1 MPDPSPSDLLVRNGM
16 IHLFDD
22 DRTTVDA
29 VLFRGDTVAS
39 VGENA
44 IDTASADADVLD
56 LDGRTVLP
64 GFNDAHTHIF
74 SVGIQLIESD
84 LSDASNRAEALNAL
98 RENAETTPAGNWVL
112 GFGYDESTWPEG
124 ERDYLAKAELDE
136 ISTDHPIA
144 AHRVDGHSVSL
155 NSVALERVDFDGVDH
170 DVITDADG
178 DPTGRAVEDAAGRV
192 KIDSYPDPA
201 KARRALSAAID
212 RYHELGTTSVQTVA
226 GLTAI
231 REHGSITQEA
241 LHRAWREDGLD
252 LRITY
257 YAHASQAESLSDL
270 QLASSFGDEFLRI
283 GGLKTFSDGS
293 LGSRTAKIHGE
304 YIDDPGNDGQMVHDG
319 DQLEAWYRE
328 AARADQQIATHAIGG
343 QAIDIVIDRYE
354 AVLEDYDID
363 DPRLRVE
370 HFELATDEAIER
382 MAEHG
387 FIASVQPN
395 FLQWSMN
402 DGLYEAR
409 LGEDA
414 LSANNRYADILEA
427 DVPLAFGSD
436 KMPPGPLYGIDYAVN
451 TPHDPQRLSVDE
463 AIAAYTRGA
472 AYAEFAEDEKGTLEP
487 GMVADAVVL
496 DRDPHDHPEA
506 IADIDVEQTI
516 VAGEV
521 VYEAE

>member
-1 MPDPSPSDLLVRNGM
+1 MPDPSPSELLLRNGT

-22 DRTTVDA
+22 DRSTVEA
-29 VLFRGDTVAS
+29 ILFRGDAVAA
-39 VGENA
+39 VGGGA
-44 IDTASADADVLD
+44 IEAADDGAEVID

-64 GFNDAHTHIF
+64 GFNDAHTHLF

-84 LSDASNRAEALNAL
+84 LSEATDRETALDALQ
-98 RENAETTPAGNWVL
+98 ENAETTPEGNWVL

-124 ERDYLAKAELDE
+124 EREYLSKAELDE
-136 ISTDHPIA
+136 ISTAHPIA

-155 NSVALERVDFDGVDH
+155 NSVALEQVDFDGVEH
-170 DVITDADG
+170 DVITDDDG
-178 DPTGRAVEDAAGRV
+178 EPTGRAVEDAAGRV

-231 REHGSITQEA
+231 REQGSITQET
-241 LHRAWREDGLD
+241 LHRAWRNDDLD

-270 QLASSFGDEFLRI
+270 QLASGFGDEFLRI

-293 LGSRTAKIHGE
+293 LGSRTAKLHGE
-304 YIDDPGNDGQMVHDG
+304 YIDDPDNDGQMVHDG

-343 QAIDIVIDRYE
+343 KAIDIVIDRYE
-354 AVLEDYDID
+354 AVIEEYDID
-363 DPRLRVE
+363 GPRLRIE

-382 MAEHG
+382 MADHG
-387 FIASVQPN
+387 FVASVQPN
-395 FLQWSMN
+395 FLQWSM
-402 DGLYEAR
+402 DAGLYEAR

-414 LSANNRYADILEA
+414 LPANNRYADILDA

-436 KMPPGPLYGIDYAVN
+436 KMPPGPLYGIDYTVN

-472 AYAEFAEDEKGTLEP
+472 AYAEFAEEEKGTLEP
-487 GMVADAVVL
+487 GIPADAVVL
-496 DRDPHDHPEA
+496 DRDPHDHPEE
-506 IADIDVEQTI
+506 IAEIDVSKTI

-521 VYEAE
+521 VYETD